1 MFVQIITARIVDA
14 EGLWRQV
21 ERWEA
26 EIRPGADGFLGSTS
40 GATEDGRLF
49 VMARFDSEESARR
62 NSDRPEQGNWW
73 AETEKMLDDVTF
85 QDSTDVME
93 MRGGGSND
101 AGFVQVMRGHVL
113 DAAKM
118 ADLRGRMTEFEDAM
132 AKARPDVIGDIT
144 AMHDDGTYTDVVYFT
159 SEAEARSA
167 ETGDVPAEM
176 QAMFEEWMSAASID
190 EYIDLKQPRLA

>member
-85 QDSTDVME
+85 QDSTDVLE

-113 DAAKM
+113 DATKM
-118 ADLRGRMTEFEDAM
+118 ADLRGRMGEFEDAM

-167 ETGDVPAEM
+167 ETGDIPAEM
-176 QAMFEEWMSAASID
+176 QSMFEEWMSAASID

>member
-1 MFVQIITARIVDA
+1 MFAQVITAKIVDA
-14 EGLWRQV
+14 DGLWRQV
-21 ERWEA
+21 ERWDS

-40 GATEDGRLF
+40 GATDDGRLF

-62 NSDRPEQGNWW
+62 NSERPEQAGWW
-73 AETEKMLDDVTF
+73 AETEKTLDDVSF
-85 QDSTDVME
+85 QDSTDIVVMG
-93 MRGGGSND
+93 GGGSND

-113 DAAKM
+113 DPDKM
-118 ADLRGRMTEFEDAM
+118 AALRDRMKEFEDTM

-144 AMHDDGTYTDVVYFT
+144 AMHADGTYTDVVYFT

-167 ETGDVPAEM
+167 ETREVPAEM
-176 QAMFEEWMSAASID
+176 QSMFEEWASAAAVD